1 MISIVIP
8 IYNEEE
14 TLPELWRRLH
24 NVISSWSHKTE
35 VIFVN
40 DGSSD
45 SSLSILRELGLRN
58 PGVLKIVQLSRNF
71 GHQPAVVSGI
81 STATGDAVILMDGD
95 LQDTPESLPNL
106 VAKWESGYDV
116 VYAIRAKRKEFFLKR
131 LAFKAFYQVQAKMVD
146 LSIPLDAGLFS
157 ILDRKVID
165 IMMSMKEHNR
175 YIPGLRSYAGFK
187 QTGIIV
193 ERAERYK
200 GEPRVS
206 TRRLIKLALDGIF
219 SMSHLPLKLATYVGI
234 LIAIP
239 AFIVAAVVVGIKL
252 FTDFASPGW
261 ASNLASTFF
270 MGGVQLIFLGII
282 GEYLSRI
289 YDEVKGRPYFI
300 ISEKIGFENPDT
312 VKADSEND

>member
-8 IYNEEE
+8 IFNEEE
-14 TLPELWRRLH
+14 TLQELWKRLYTI
-24 NVISSWSHKTE
+24 ISGWKYKTE

-45 SSLSILRELGLRN
+45 SSLAIMKELSSKH

-71 GHQPAVVSGI
+71 GHQPAVISGI
-81 STATGDAVILMDGD
+81 SVATGDAVILMDGD
-95 LQDTPESLPNL
+95 LQDTPESLPDL
-106 VAKWESGYDV
+106 AAKWESGYDV

-131 LAFKAFYQVQAKMVD
+131 FAFKLFYQIQAKMVD

-165 IMMSMKEHNR
+165 VMMSMREHNR

-187 QTGIIV
+187 QTGIVV
-193 ERAERYK
+193 ERAERFK

-206 TRRLIKLALDGIF
+206 TRRLVKLALDGIF

-239 AFIVAAVVVGIKL
+239 SFIIAAFVVGVKL
-252 FTDFASPGW
+252 FTDSASPGW

-289 YDEVKGRPYFI
+289 YDEVKGRPYYI
-300 ISEKIGFENPDT
+300 ISEKIGFDT
-312 VKADSEND
+312 EIAESAKH